1 MGSPGE
7 GSEERE
13 QEPLGWGKAI
23 RSAQRPGGGGA
34 RFHHSYSPPLFMEH
48 TLCGFS
54 SWKKKTS
61 LKTRMSIE

>member
-34 RFHHSYSPPLFMEH
+34 VSTTATARLCLWSIHSVDLA
-48 TLCGFS
+48 LGR
-54 SWKKKTS
+54 KK
-61 LKTRMSIE
+61 LH